1 MALDGIVNMS
11 NLAVIASLV
20 LFSGGGN
27 SADVTKMVTTQAS
40 GPVTITA
47 SATPVRVES
56 GTESASEILDEA
68 QKAISIQQRR
78 DKMEPG
84 IQDRVVKK
92 EKTKT
97 DKVLILGG
105 KEAFPM

>member
-1 MALDGIVNMS
+1 MS

-20 LFSGGGN
+20 LFSSGY
-27 SADVTKMVTTQAS
+27 SADVAKMVTTKSSAS
-40 GPVTITA
+40 TTMTA

-56 GTESASEILDEA
+56 GIESASELLDEA
-68 QKAISIQQRR
+68 QKAISVQQRR
-78 DKMEPG
+78 EKIEPG

-92 EKTKT
+92 EKSKT